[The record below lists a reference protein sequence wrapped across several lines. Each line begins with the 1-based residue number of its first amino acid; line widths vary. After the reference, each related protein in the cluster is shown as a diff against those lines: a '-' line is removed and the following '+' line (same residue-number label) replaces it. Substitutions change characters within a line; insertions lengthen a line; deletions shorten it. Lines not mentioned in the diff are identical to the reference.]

1 MAWGTRALRSAW
13 SSVIE
18 DSLAEGLLD
27 EGLAVAEPLA
37 DCPLADGLVGAAATT
52 SARVV
57 SAFPQAVSSRAEL
70 PRAQIRAAGRAER
83 RRRTE
88 LM

>member
-1 MAWGTRALRSAW
+1 LRSAR

-18 DSLAEGLLD
+18 DSPADGLLD
-27 EGLAVAEPLA
+27 EGLAVDDPLA
-37 DCPLADGLVGAAATT
+37 DMPLAEGLVGAAAAT

-83 RRRTE
+83 RRRT
-88 LM
+88 